1 MTGNGGILHLILCW
15 HNLLTKKGETPALAP
30 RPEAQGYRTG
40 GELGELGNAEP

>member
-1 MTGNGGILHLILCW
+1 MTGNGGIFHSILYW
-15 HNLLTKKGETPALAP
+15 NNLCFVKGETPALAP